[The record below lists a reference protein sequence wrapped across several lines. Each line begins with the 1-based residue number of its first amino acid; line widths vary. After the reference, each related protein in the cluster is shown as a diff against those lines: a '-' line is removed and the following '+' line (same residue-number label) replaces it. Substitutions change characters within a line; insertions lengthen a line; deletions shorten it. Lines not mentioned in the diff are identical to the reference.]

1 VFFMSHLYTLAKT
14 NRSVVTLAVLV
25 SLIIIFGGI
34 AVYLAEHGHQGAN
47 ISKLSDALWWAVVT
61 IATVG
66 YGDYYPVTAAGRLIA
81 ILMMLSGIGI
91 FALLVSTLAQRR
103 LRRSESRLKS
113 KTELQ
118 PILLGHETKTAIK
131 NKIEG
136 IENLTE
142 EDFDTLIIMMKSLR
156 RTLLEE
162 SKILFKCPRCGITY
176 HSKPKFCSNCGLDLR

>member
-1 VFFMSHLYTLAKT
+1 MQHSQVTWHALDKKDVSNHLPLFFNSSFLIIFTSTYLFYLYTVCT
-14 NRSVVTLAVLV
+14 
-25 SLIIIFGGI
+25 
-34 AVYLAEHGHQGAN
+34 
-47 ISKLSDALWWAVVT
+47 
-61 IATVG
+61 TV
-66 YGDYYPVTAAGRLIA
+66 P
-81 ILMMLSGIGI
+81 
-91 FALLVSTLAQRR
+91 FAHIAQRR
-103 LRRSESRLKS
+103 LQRAESRLKS

-118 PILLGHETKTAIK
+118 PIVLGHETKAAIK

-176 HSKPKFCSNCGLDLR
+176 HSKPNFCSNCGLDLSGR